1 LVAKQLSSSQLAQA
15 NARLESMRNGAPGT
29 AQSGPGPAQVAAG
42 TGADEQLRKQ
52 LQAMKAENDRLL
64 ALQQKVDEERANL
77 SSQLQSALAE
87 NSQLAAKV
95 DTISRSIAATQKDP
109 KSDPKI
115 TYLME
120 ENTRLNNEVTRSTKE
135 LSSILRQLRVANSK
149 SNSAP
154 QPSGSSADSD
164 QSEALSSLRQE
175 VASLRDDNQRL
186 TTESR
191 KQVAGN
197 ISPIEIHNLRDQVA
211 SGSQALAQLTEAKQQ
226 ITTLSQE
233 LENTKEAHKTA
244 LAAKTELEGK
254 LTAAGQAQNGDN
266 AKVQRLKGLVTEAQ
280 SNLVSSQREMEGLKV
295 QLNSTQAEFR
305 DGSAA
310 ARAKIS
316 EIETVARQL
325 EVNNKNFTGQ
335 VASLQ
340 IALSAAD
347 IRPVYIGDSSRI
359 QALESE
365 LNSSRQ
371 IARELSQRLSNLEN
385 EQARL
390 SLEKDNALNQV
401 TELQRN
407 LAAKGSDAVRSVD
420 LESKLNASKSAER
433 RLAQQLAGAQSER
446 NRLALENEEVIRQIA
461 QLRQSLAANGGDTA
475 RAADLGSKLN
485 ASKSAESRLAQQL
498 ADTELDRQRFI
509 REQQDTK
516 NQRAILQRQLQDSQE
531 NQSAAEATL
540 QPKLDEANTQ
550 LSSLFAKLQNL
561 DSANRDL
568 EQANSD
574 LKNQITKLTAEN
586 QQLATTSRS
595 NASQSSQATD
605 QTARLNAE
613 IDEAARVIA
622 EREATI
628 KELTVQMSSLHSDLD
643 NSRKSA
649 AAALAAQA
657 QAAQALPD
665 ARATLMEIQSL
676 QAQVSVLENH
686 LGQERSQSAEAMA
699 KLSDQLNRANETS
712 KSLSDA
718 NRSLILGKN
727 SNTETLESDLQDAQT
742 RADELAA
749 INASLVQERVEQRA
763 QFEAMA
769 FKLSSTEK
777 QLSDM
782 QSNEAASKAAANK
795 AQDELQKLQ
804 AKFATSDTALNR
816 QGGTVAELTG
826 INENLTK
833 GKLFLETQL
842 AGSRNQALQVQNE
855 LDQIKTQRD
864 GQIRLAATET
874 NAAKIQAEKLQTK
887 LDEAT
892 NQIEELKSENTHLSA
907 ADSVAAD
914 LRTQL
919 TTVQG
924 QLAEVEQTA
933 QSQAV
938 SESQLLNEKSALSQR
953 LELATNQLDSL
964 RSENSRLVETSK
976 ALVEANSRID
986 GLTAALAQF
995 NIIQKDLVGSKAEN
1009 TRLNQVLQA
1018 LDRDRAS
1025 RITSLEQENSAL
1037 SARLRQAQGTL
1048 DQIASAARYV
1058 NSNGVTSNPAPTSTP
1073 TRTTIPQVETPRFH
1087 IVVEGDSLSR
1097 ISTRYFGT
1105 ANRWQEIYEA
1115 NREVFSAENVLR
1127 PGQRLNIP

>member
-1 LVAKQLSSSQLAQA
+1 MAPVSSHPENSQLRAPCVLKPLRGLFALVVFVLGAAVALAQSDLATLRAQAEAGDPVALNALGNLYANGQGVTRDDAEALRQYTLSAERSYAPANFNLGMMYELGRGVSTDITRAFSYYLKAAQQGFAPAQYNVGNMYAGGLGVGQDNFEAVLWFTQAADQGVAEAQYNLGLAYELGRGVSADAIQAQRWYGLSAEQGYARANYNLAVMKEEGRGSAKDEAGAAEFYLAAAQLGFGPAQNNYGIMLAEGRGGLKANPIEALVWLSVAVENGINPLGRDLVAKQLSSSQLAQA
-15 NARLESMRNGAPGT
+15 NARLESMRNGASGT
-29 AQSGPGPAQVAAG
+29 AQSGPGPAQVAAA

-95 DTISRSIAATQKDP
+95 DIISRSIAATQKDP

-266 AKVQRLKGLVTEAQ
+266 AKVQRLEGLVTEAQ
-280 SNLVSSQREMEGLKV
+280 NNLVSSQREMEGLKV

-325 EVNNKNFTGQ
+325 EVDNKNLTGQ

-347 IRPVYIGDSSRI
+347 IRPVSTGDSSRI

-433 RLAQQLAGAQSER
+433 RLAQQLAGAESER

-516 NQRAILQRQLQDSQE
+516 NQLAILQRQLQDSQE

-676 QAQVSVLENH
+676 QAQVSVLENQ

-816 QGGTVAELTG
+816 
-826 INENLTK
+826 
-833 GKLFLETQL
+833 
-842 AGSRNQALQVQNE
+842 
-855 LDQIKTQRD
+855 
-864 GQIRLAATET
+864 
-874 NAAKIQAEKLQTK
+874 
-887 LDEAT
+887 
-892 NQIEELKSENTHLSA
+892 
-907 ADSVAAD
+907 
-914 LRTQL
+914 
-919 TTVQG
+919 
-924 QLAEVEQTA
+924 
-933 QSQAV
+933 
-938 SESQLLNEKSALSQR
+938 
-953 LELATNQLDSL
+953 
-964 RSENSRLVETSK
+964 
-976 ALVEANSRID
+976 
-986 GLTAALAQF
+986 
-995 NIIQKDLVGSKAEN
+995 
-1009 TRLNQVLQA
+1009 
-1018 LDRDRAS
+1018 
-1025 RITSLEQENSAL
+1025 
-1037 SARLRQAQGTL
+1037 
-1048 DQIASAARYV
+1048 
-1058 NSNGVTSNPAPTSTP
+1058 
-1073 TRTTIPQVETPRFH
+1073 
-1087 IVVEGDSLSR
+1087 
-1097 ISTRYFGT
+1097 
-1105 ANRWQEIYEA
+1105 
-1115 NREVFSAENVLR
+1115 
-1127 PGQRLNIP
+1127 